1 MDWKTCSFIKKGG
14 IGMHRKTENK
24 SDVEE
29 ELRLMKEAH
38 MELIQQFV
46 QAVDLLDVYDD
57 FVTYMDLRIEWEL
70 FRKPNGDMIQ

>member
-1 MDWKTCSFIKKGG
+1 
-14 IGMHRKTENK
+14 MHRKTENK